1 MKSLLFHSYEVKN
14 AAGQRRQVLSIFIAC
29 HNLSVNEFD
38 ASVAAAL
45 GKEPAPDAVFI
56 TGYQEDIEKVRS
68 WLTLEDNV
76 TADRLQK
83 VVGVDDGALC
93 LIAFEAATGTH
104 VVRRLDSS
112 EIADTNILSTD
123 RQLSLL
129 AAFRA
134 AGGEQTAPVG
144 THFAKTSDSHSERFL
159 RVSNVLEE
167 GANVRLIAF
176 WLMPHLWKVA
186 LGSVMVDTSGIYSIA
201 LTAIHEAS
209 VRGGLEGTPLV
220 WSHRSHEGVA
230 DIASHQASAALSL
243 VSASTSGGLVQRLV
257 AQGVVSDRIVTLFSL
272 SAPGTEGGHVLCDL
286 AGIDGEGIKRI
297 ENHKA
302 TDCPLCKKH
311 FHLIRIQ
318 GDQFS
323 VSPPNVT
330 LLEIKAADLSEQVK
344 AEAGSIFGLG
354 AFVAYRRG
362 ADGRIASLGLRV
374 DPILNR
380 ELSEKNRAALSARRD
395 RWAELMRRS
404 SSVSTRHVV
413 AGSYPGSQAIAEGV
427 AEAIRGCLLD
437 SDRPAVVSPEQLRSA
452 SPLANTSTIVVAA
465 CIDQAKELLS
475 VSRTLRDIQEDGSTS
490 YLAVADL
497 MGSKGERDRLRSN
510 LTFGQHGPGT
520 FSLHT
525 LFCLPLDCYEEHPS
539 WEVEVQELK
548 RVVDWADDH
557 DLDLPDEVERRIQYL
572 QKAPSEGIVESLFWP
587 AADGSAL
594 ALRSDFTLI
603 RDARRDPAA
612 TQADLFAVMSLV
624 LTALRH
630 SSDINRRLAHNA
642 YERVVL
648 SPHNF
653 DRFNDG
659 ILQASLLRSARPQ
672 ELAFGACDPSVSE
685 QMLDVLIHALPD
697 GDVPEKSEALM
708 EFLIAL
714 LTRRMTLHTMH
725 LVDFCQRV
733 IQLVPDSDVR
743 GLIAAYLIDRE
754 QLRGDGHSKATA
766 T

>member
-1 MKSLLFHSYEVKN
+1 MKSLLFHSYEAKI
-14 AAGQRRQVLSIFIAC
+14 ATGQRRQVLSVFIAC
-29 HNLSVNEFD
+29 HNLSANEFD
-38 ASVAAAL
+38 AAVAAAL
-45 GKEPAPDAVFI
+45 SKEAAPDSVHI
-56 TGYQEDIEKVRS
+56 TGYQDDIEKVRS
-68 WLTLEDNV
+68 WLTQEDNV
-76 TADRLQK
+76 TADRLRT

-93 LIAFEAATGTH
+93 FISFETATGTH
-104 VVRRLDSS
+104 VARRLDSS
-112 EIADTNILSTD
+112 EIADIEILSTD

-134 AGGEQTAPVG
+134 AGGEQKAPVG

-176 WLMPHLWKVA
+176 WLIPHLWKVA
-186 LGSVMVDTSGIYSIA
+186 VGSVMVDTSGIYSIA

-209 VRGGLEGTPLV
+209 IRGGLEGTPLV

-230 DIASHQASAALSL
+230 DIASHQASTALCL
-243 VSASTSGGLVQRLV
+243 VSASTSGGLVQRLT
-257 AQGVVSDRIVTLFSL
+257 AQGAIPDRIITLFSL
-272 SAPGTEGGHVLCDL
+272 STLGAEGGHVLCDL
-286 AGIDGEGIKRI
+286 VGPDGGGIKRI
-297 ENHKA
+297 DNHKA
-302 TDCPLCKKH
+302 TECPLCKKH

-330 LLEIKAADLSEQVK
+330 LLEIRAADLSDQIK
-344 AEAGSIFGLG
+344 AEAGAIFGLG

-362 ADGRIASLGLRV
+362 ADRRIASLGLRV

-380 ELSEKNRAALSARRD
+380 ELSEKNRAALSAKRE
-395 RWAELMRRS
+395 RWAELVRRS

-413 AGSYPGSQAIAEGV
+413 AGSYPGSQEIAECV
-427 AEAIRGCLLD
+427 AEAIRGSLRD
-437 SDRPAVVSPEQLRSA
+437 NDRPTVVTPEQLRNS
-452 SPLANTSTIVVAA
+452 SPLAKTSTIVVTA
-465 CIDQAKELLS
+465 CIDEAKELLS
-475 VSRTLRDIQEDGSTS
+475 VSRTVRDVQEDGSMS

-497 MGSKGERDRLRSN
+497 MGSKSERDRLRSN

-525 LFCLPLDCYEEHPS
+525 LFCLPLDCHEEQPS
-539 WEVEVQELK
+539 WEAEVRELK
-548 RVVDWADDH
+548 RVMDWADDCEF
-557 DLDLPDEVERRIQYL
+557 DVPDEIERRIQYL
-572 QKAPSEGIVESLFWP
+572 QKAPAEGIVENLFWP
-587 AADGSAL
+587 AADGRAL
-594 ALRSDFTLI
+594 ALRSDFTLV
-603 RDARRDPAA
+603 RDARQDPPA
-612 TQADLFAVMSLV
+612 TQADLFAVMGLV

-630 SSDINRRLAHNA
+630 SADVNRRLAHNA

-659 ILQASLLRSARPQ
+659 ILQSSLLRSACPQ
-672 ELAFGACDPSVSE
+672 ELAYGACDHSVSE
-685 QMLDVLIHALPD
+685 QMLDVLIHVLPD

-714 LTRRMTLHTMH
+714 LTRRMSLHATH

-733 IQLVPDSDVR
+733 IQLVPESDVR
-743 GLIAAYLIDRE
+743 RLVAAYLIDRE
-754 QLRGDGHSKATA
+754 QKQGAGQ
-766 T
+766 

>member
-14 AAGQRRQVLSIFIAC
+14 SGGQRRQVLSIFIAC

-45 GKEPAPDAVFI
+45 GKEPAPDAVNI

-68 WLTLEDNV
+68 WLTLDDNV
-76 TADRLQK
+76 TADRLQT
-83 VVGVDDGALC
+83 VVGADDGALC
-93 LIAFEAATGTH
+93 LISFETATGTH
-104 VVRRLDSS
+104 VARRLDSS
-112 EIADTNILSTD
+112 EIGDSNILLTD

-134 AGGEQTAPVG
+134 AGGEQKAPVG

-176 WLMPHLWKVA
+176 WLMPHLWKAA
-186 LGSVMVDTSGIYSIA
+186 LSSVMVDTSGIYSIA

-209 VRGGLEGTPLV
+209 IRGGLDRTPHV
-220 WSHRSHEGVA
+220 WSHRSHEGVT

-243 VSASTSGGLVQRLV
+243 VSASTSGGLVQRL
-257 AQGVVSDRIVTLFSL
+257 AARGVLPDRIVTLFSL
-272 SAPGTEGGHVLCDL
+272 ASAGSEGGHVLCDL
-286 AGIDGEGIKRI
+286 AGPEGEGIKRI

-302 TDCPLCKKH
+302 TECPLCEKH

-323 VSPPNVT
+323 VTPPNVT
-330 LLEIKAADLSEQVK
+330 LLEIRATDLSDSIK

-380 ELSEKNRAALSARRD
+380 ELSEKNRAVLSAKRD
-395 RWAELMRRS
+395 RWAELVRRS
-404 SSVSTRHVV
+404 SSVTTRHVV
-413 AGSYPGSQAIAEGV
+413 AGSYPGSQAIVEDI
-427 AEAIRGCLLD
+427 AEAIRGCLRD
-437 SDRPAVVSPEQLRSA
+437 IDRPAVVTPEQLRNS
-452 SPLANTSTIVVAA
+452 SPLAKTSTIVVAA
-465 CIDQAKELLS
+465 CIDQSKELLS
-475 VSRTLRDIQEDGSTS
+475 ISRSLRDVQEDGSTS
-490 YLAVADL
+490 YLAVAD
-497 MGSKGERDRLRSN
+497 MIGSKSERDRLRSN

-525 LFCLPLDCYEEHPS
+525 LFCLPLDCYEDQPS
-539 WEVEVQELK
+539 WEAEVQELK
-548 RVVDWADDH
+548 RVIDWADAR
-557 DLDLPDEVERRIQYL
+557 DLDVPEEVERRIGYL
-572 QKAPSEGIVESLFWP
+572 QKALSEGIVESLFWS
-587 AADGSAL
+587 AAEGCPL
-594 ALRSDFTLI
+594 ALRSDFTLV
-603 RDARRDPAA
+603 RDARRDPPA
-612 TQADLFAVMSLV
+612 TQADLFAVMGLV

-630 SSDINRRLAHNA
+630 STDINRRLAHNA

-659 ILQASLLRSARPQ
+659 ILQASLLRAARPQ
-672 ELAFGACDPSVSE
+672 ELAYGACDLSVSE

-714 LTRRMTLHTMH
+714 LTRRMSLHTSH

-733 IQLVPDSDVR
+733 VQLVPDYDVR
-743 GLIAAYLIDRE
+743 SLVASYLIHRE
-754 QLRGDGHSKATA
+754 QKQVAGQ
-766 T
+766 

>member
-1 MKSLLFHSYEVKN
+1 MKSLLFHSYEVKR
-14 AAGQRRQVLSIFIAC
+14 ASGQSRQVLSIFIAC

-45 GKEPAPDAVFI
+45 SEELAPDAVCI
-56 TGYQEDIEKVRS
+56 TGYEEDIDKVRS
-68 WLTLEDNV
+68 WLTQEDNV
-76 TADRLQK
+76 TADRLK
-83 VVGVDDGALC
+83 TVVGVDEGALT
-93 LIAFEAATGTH
+93 LIAFETATGSH
-104 VVRRLDSS
+104 VARRLDSS
-112 EIADTNILSTD
+112 ELADTNIPSSD
-123 RQLSLL
+123 RELSLL

-134 AGGEQTAPVG
+134 AGGEQSAPVG
-144 THFAKTSDSHSERFL
+144 THFGKTSDSHSERFL

-186 LGSVMVDTSGIYSIA
+186 LGSVVVDTSGIYSIA

-209 VRGGLEGTPLV
+209 IRGGLKGTPLV

-230 DIASHQASAALSL
+230 NIASHQASTALCL
-243 VSASTSGGLVQRLV
+243 VSTSTSGGLVKRLT
-257 AQGVVSDRIVTLFSL
+257 AQGAMPDRIVTLFSL
-272 SAPGTEGGHVLCDL
+272 SKLGAEGGHVLCDL
-286 AGIDGEGIKRI
+286 VGANGEGIARI
-297 ENHKA
+297 DNYKA
-302 TDCPLCKKH
+302 NECPLCKKN

-330 LLEIKAADLSEQVK
+330 LLEIKATDLQDQIKS
-344 AEAGSIFGLG
+344 EAGAVFGLG

-374 DPILNR
+374 DPILNG
-380 ELSEKNRAALSARRD
+380 ELSEKNRATLSAKRE
-395 RWAELMRRS
+395 RWAELVRRT

-413 AGSYPGSQAIAEGV
+413 AGSYPGSQAIAEDV
-427 AEAIRGCLLD
+427 AKSISSCLRD
-437 SDRPAVVSPEQLRSA
+437 EDRPAVVTSEQLRAA
-452 SPLANTSTIVVAA
+452 SPLANTSTIVVTA

-475 VSRTLRDIQEDGSTS
+475 VSRTLRDVQENGSTS
-490 YLAVADL
+490 YLAVVDM
-497 MGSKGERDRLRSN
+497 MGSKSERDRLRSN

-525 LFCLPLDCYEEHPS
+525 LFCLPLDCYEEQSS
-539 WEVEVQELK
+539 WDAEVQELK
-548 RVVDWADDH
+548 RVMDWADNRE
-557 DLDLPDEVERRIQYL
+557 LDVPDAIERRIQYL
-572 QKAPSEGIVESLFWP
+572 QKAPAEGIVENLFWS
-587 AADGSAL
+587 AADGCAL
-594 ALRSDFTLI
+594 ALRSDFTLV
-603 RDARRDPAA
+603 RDARRDPPA

-630 SSDINRRLAHNA
+630 SSDVNRRLAHNA

-653 DRFNDG
+653 DRYNDG

-672 ELAFGACDPSVSE
+672 ELAYGACDLSVGE
-685 QMLDVLIHALPD
+685 QMFDVLIHALPSE
-697 GDVPEKSEALM
+697 DVPEKSEALM

-714 LTRRMTLHTMH
+714 LTQRMSLHKMH
-725 LVDFCQRV
+725 LVDFCQRL

-743 GLIAAYLIDRE
+743 ALVAAYLIDRE
-754 QLRGDGHSKATA
+754 QKRGTGL
-766 T
+766 

>member
-14 AAGQRRQVLSIFIAC
+14 AAGQRRQVLSIFIAS

-38 ASVAAAL
+38 AAVAAAL
-45 GKEPAPDAVFI
+45 GKEPAPDAVYI
-56 TGYQEDIEKVRS
+56 TGYQEDIEEVRS

-76 TADRLQK
+76 TTSRLRT
-83 VVGVDDGALC
+83 VIGVDDGALC
-93 LIAFEAATGTH
+93 LISFEIATGTH
-104 VVRRLDSS
+104 VARRLDSS
-112 EIADTNILSTD
+112 EIADTTILSTN

-134 AGGEQTAPVG
+134 AGGEQAAPVG

-176 WLMPHLWKVA
+176 WLIPHLWKVA
-186 LGSVMVDTSGIYSIA
+186 LDSVMVDTSGIYSVA
-201 LTAIHEAS
+201 MTAIHEAS
-209 VRGGLEGTPLV
+209 IRGGLEGSPLV

-230 DIASHQASAALSL
+230 DIAPHQGSTALSL
-243 VSASTSGGLVQRLV
+243 VSASTSGGLVQRL
-257 AQGVVSDRIVTLFSL
+257 AGQGVIPDRIVTLFSL
-272 SAPGTEGGHVLCDL
+272 ATPGVEGGHVLCDL
-286 AGIDGEGIKRI
+286 RGPDGEGIERI
-297 ENHKA
+297 KNHKA
-302 TDCPLCKKH
+302 TECPLCEKH

-330 LLEIKAADLSEQVK
+330 LLEIKADDLSNQIK
-344 AEAGSIFGLG
+344 TEAGAIFGLG

-362 ADGRIASLGLRV
+362 IDGRIASLGVRV
-374 DPILNR
+374 DPILNH
-380 ELSEKNRAALSARRD
+380 ELSEKNRAVLTAKRE
-395 RWAELMRRS
+395 RWAELVRRS

-413 AGSYPGSQAIAEGV
+413 AGSYPGSKAIAEGV
-427 AEAIRGCLLD
+427 AEAIRSCIRD
-437 SDRPAVVSPEQLRSA
+437 NDRPVVVSPEQLRNS
-452 SPLANTSTIVVAA
+452 SPQANTSTIVVAA

-490 YLAVADL
+490 YLAVADM
-497 MGSKGERDRLRSN
+497 MGSKSERDRLRSN

-525 LFCLPLDCYEEHPS
+525 LFCLPLECHEEQPS
-539 WEVEVQELK
+539 WEAEVQELK
-548 RVVDWADDH
+548 RVIDWADNH
-557 DLDLPDEVERRIQYL
+557 ELDLPDEIERRIQYL
-572 QKAPSEGIVESLFWP
+572 QKAPSEGIVENLFWP
-587 AADGSAL
+587 AEDGHAL

-603 RDARRDPAA
+603 RDARRDPSA

-630 SSDINRRLAHNA
+630 NTDINRRLAHNA

-672 ELAFGACDPSVSE
+672 ELAYGACDLTVSE
-685 QMLDVLIHALPD
+685 QMLDVLIHVLPD
-697 GDVPEKSEALM
+697 GDIPEKSEALM

-714 LTRRMTLHTMH
+714 LTRRMSLHQAH

-733 IQLVPDSDVR
+733 TQLVSKSDVR
-743 GLIAAYLIDRE
+743 WLVASYLIDRE
-754 QLRGDGHSKATA
+754 Q
-766 T
+766 